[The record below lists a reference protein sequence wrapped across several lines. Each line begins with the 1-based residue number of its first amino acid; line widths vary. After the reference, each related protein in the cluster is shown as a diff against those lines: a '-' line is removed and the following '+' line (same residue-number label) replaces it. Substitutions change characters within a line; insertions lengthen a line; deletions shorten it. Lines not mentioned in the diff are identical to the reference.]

1 MTNGKKNWEI
11 PFGRREINN
20 QKYIDGDQNFGGVI
34 STKSNII
41 FANGNPDPKAY
52 AYNVKDGEKI
62 WETDLPYS
70 GSAPPMA
77 FRYKGCDI
85 IVFTATGGRFVGY
98 KKNGDSTVAYK
109 LNNCQF
115 K

>member
-1 MTNGKKNWEI
+1 M
-11 PFGRREINN
+11 
-20 QKYIDGDQNFGGVI
+20 NF
-34 STKSNII
+34 
-41 FANGNPDPKAY
+41 FATVFLENLDN
-52 AYNVKDGEKI
+52 GEKI

-77 FRYKGCDI
+77 FSYKGCEVI
-85 IVFTATGGRFVGY
+85 IFTATGGRYVGY

-109 LNNCQF
+109 LKNCEF